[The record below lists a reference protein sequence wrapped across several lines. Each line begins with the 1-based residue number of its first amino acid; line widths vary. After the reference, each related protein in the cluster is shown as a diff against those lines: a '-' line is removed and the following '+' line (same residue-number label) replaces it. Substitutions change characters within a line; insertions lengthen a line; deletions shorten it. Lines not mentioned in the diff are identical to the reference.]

1 MFERHVA
8 SSSLSCLLCHT
19 SQANMSC
26 IRAFR
31 LINEGADDMPGLTVD
46 VYGAYAVVRVQSR
59 HWLSHIPTIAQVR

>member
-1 MFERHVA
+1 
-8 SSSLSCLLCHT
+8 
-19 SQANMSC
+19 MSC